1 MLCSNSLLS
10 LYIFLIKRVSA
21 TVGLQLDYQVEN
33 QQLFTQLTN
42 VTAGFSNP
50 LGFTAV
56 IIQQLILKLAENVRK
71 FVLGRLFLTNG
82 ALFKGK

>member
-56 IIQQLILKLAENVRK
+56 IIQQLILK
-71 FVLGRLFLTNG
+71 
-82 ALFKGK
+82 

>member
-10 LYIFLIKRVSA
+10 LYIFLIKCVSA

-33 QQLFTQLTN
+33 QQLFMQLTN

-82 ALFKGK
+82 PLFKGT

>member
-71 FVLGRLFLTNG
+71 FVLGRLFLTNV

>member
-21 TVGLQLDYQVEN
+21 TVGLQLDYKVEN

-56 IIQQLILKLAENVRK
+56 IIHQLILKLAENVRK

-82 ALFKGK
+82 ALFKGT